1 MRKLFNPF
9 LGLCFL
15 LFLLSACSSMEEET
29 PNFPDLAM
37 NLSEEFIDT
46 LYTVDDA
53 DFVTENSSA
62 EEIIDIQNEYK
73 PYLTGDEFE
82 ELSAKRLLSLPEEVA
97 SQLKN
102 TISVE
107 KIELEHNQQTED
119 EKDSVDL
126 NHSFTLVFKDETEN
140 KVDEIEL
147 TGQMTVIDT
156 KDGLK
161 ISRYHDT
168 DELVE
173 MYAP

>member
-1 MRKLFNPF
+1 MRKLFSPF
-9 LGLCFL
+9 VGLCL
-15 LFLLSACSSMEEET
+15 LFFLLSACSSMEEAT
-29 PNFPDLAM
+29 DAM
-37 NLSEEFIDT
+37 DLSEEFIDT
-46 LYTVDDA
+46 LYTVDNA
-53 DFVTENSSA
+53 DFVTGKTSA

-73 PYLTGDEFE
+73 PYLTEDEFE
-82 ELSAKRLLSLPEEVA
+82 ELSAKRLLSLPNEIA

-126 NHSFTLVFKDETEN
+126 NHSFTLVFKDEAEN
-140 KVDEIEL
+140 KVDKIEM
-147 TGQMTVIDT
+147 TGQMTVIET
-156 KDGLK
+156 KDGPK